1 MVIML
6 AWKAQKDCLTCEHHK
21 GASRIDSDKRK
32 NSKNEMDRISGSWQR
47 HITERPANRCSIL
60 KQISLYSKEEDEREA
75 CHKIDLLVHV
85 TFSSAQISLPWA
97 NSTTVSD
104 DHRQNDQNHDI
115 SYLAFIHSMSANF
128 SNQTK
133 RNYNIFMIHLSLY
146 YSHYLGSFGV
156 VLSVQ
161 DMLF

>member
-1 MVIML
+1 MVIIL
-6 AWKAQKDCLTCEHHK
+6 ARKAQRTVWLANATKEHP
-21 GASRIDSDKRK
+21 GSPQTKRK

-60 KQISLYSKEEDEREA
+60 KQISLYSKEEDEREG
-75 CHKIDLLVHV
+75 CHKIDLLVDV
-85 TFSSAQISLPWA
+85 TFSSAQTSLPCA

-104 DHRQNDQNHDI
+104 DRRQNDQNHDI

-133 RNYNIFMIHLSLY
+133 RNYYIFMIHLSLY